1 MGGSNSGEHRTIMPS
16 QSGRQA
22 DHRPQPPPSQA
33 YLAWKAQG
41 FPGSLNTFRKNGR
54 GNNQQDNE
62 VTGSWAFSR
71 GNARGGGRGGGR
83 RNNQQPQYQQP
94 QYQQANMMGQPMMG
108 QPMMGQPMM
117 QPMQQ
122 QPMMQP
128 PMMQQMPNQFYGGMA
143 MGAGNNNGANM
154 GQNF

>member
-1 MGGSNSGEHRTIMPS
+1 MSTTNRGMHKTIMPS

-22 DHRPQPPPSQA
+22 DHNPQPPTTQS
-33 YLAWKAQG
+33 YLAWRAQG
-41 FPGSLNTFRKNGR
+41 FPGNLRTFRR
-54 GNNQQDNE
+54 SNQQDDE
-62 VTGSWAFSR
+62 VTRSWAYSR
-71 GNARGGGRGGGR
+71 GNAHPSRGGGRGGGR

-94 QYQQANMMGQPMMG
+94 QYQQANMMGQPMMS
-108 QPMMGQPMM
+108 QPMMQPM

-128 PMMQQMPNQFYGGMA
+128 PMMQQMPNQFYGGMV